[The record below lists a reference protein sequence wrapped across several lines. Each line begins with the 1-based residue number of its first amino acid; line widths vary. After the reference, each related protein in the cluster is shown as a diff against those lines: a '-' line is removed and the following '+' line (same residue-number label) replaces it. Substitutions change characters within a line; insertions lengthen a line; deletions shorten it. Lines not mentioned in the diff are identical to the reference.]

1 MLNVVLG
8 GTLIQHIPDEIGDA
22 LAHEQ
27 QNPRDEAGHDV
38 AVVDDMDAVLA
49 LHAEVKDVTDLL
61 KGELTTVLALQIPV
75 EASGDN
81 D

>member
-1 MLNVVLG
+1 M
-8 GTLIQHIPDEIGDA
+8 PSRADARRCEPSSSEAAA
-22 LAHEQ
+22 LAVGG
-27 QNPRDEAGHDV
+27 PLDV